1 MNPTSIVVD
10 LRNIRCGSCK
20 VALHD
25 ELAKVCPVC
34 GAPFDSISSN
44 HVGLA
49 DKLKR
54 RRTAAGVVSCV
65 SHVQGTD
72 HVRAELVSC

>member
-1 MNPTSIVVD
+1 MLEKVNPTSIVVD
-10 LRNIRCGSCK
+10 LRSFRCESCK

-34 GAPFDSISSN
+34 GAPFDRISPN

-49 DKLKR
+49 ARLER
-54 RRTAAGVVSCV
+54 RRANVVA
-65 SHVQGTD
+65 T
-72 HVRAELVSC
+72 R

>member
-1 MNPTSIVVD
+1 MRENMNPTSIVVD
-10 LRNIRCGSCK
+10 LRGLRCETCK

-34 GAPFDSISSN
+34 GAPFDRISSN

-49 DKLKR
+49 DKLER
-54 RRTAAGVVSCV
+54 RRANASAT
-65 SHVQGTD
+65 
-72 HVRAELVSC
+72 R

>member
-10 LRNIRCGSCK
+10 LRSIRCGSCK

-25 ELAKVCPVC
+25 ELATVCPVC

-54 RRTAAGVVSCV
+54 RRAAAGAASCESIV
-65 SHVQGTD
+65 HGADYVLP
-72 HVRAELVSC
+72 ELVSS